1 MELQEVNEYKQF
13 KRLLENLINSGI
25 EEYYALKFIEENI
38 DILASKDED
47 QKYDVNNSI
56 YFLLNNQD
64 VYGVVY
70 VKGDAYYWSNYING
84 YLTKLRTINEKDE
97 DYLQSSDFVVEM
109 IINFANSEKIKRIIP
124 EITTYSIE
132 EKLRTLKNLGLN
144 ENGYH
149 IK

>member
-47 QKYDVNNSI
+47 QEYDVNNSI

-70 VKGDAYYWSNYING
+70 VKGNTYYWSNYING
-84 YLTKLRTINEKDE
+84 SLTKLKTINERDE

-132 EKLRTLKNLGLN
+132 EKLKTLKNLGLN